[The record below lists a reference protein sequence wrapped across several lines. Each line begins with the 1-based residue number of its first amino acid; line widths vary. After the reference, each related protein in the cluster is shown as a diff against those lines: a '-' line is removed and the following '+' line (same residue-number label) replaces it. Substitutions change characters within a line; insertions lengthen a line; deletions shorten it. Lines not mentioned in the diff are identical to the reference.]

1 VIRSVVGFHSEL
13 SLCPVGPAG
22 TPGQRGN
29 FQSHRPRFQNRADW
43 GAMRSLSRWL
53 DARRR
58 VVLVLAFGVAV
69 GAAAIA
75 SRLTVKSDVSYLL
88 PETAR
93 SVRHLRALE
102 KRARVAATFMLGI
115 ESQDAGARQRAA
127 TALLRRLAR
136 LDPRDVG
143 SINADDGEA
152 RRFGW
157 DHRFLFADL
166 ADLEEARDALR
177 GALAR
182 QNPFYVSLD
191 DAPTPTPDSVP
202 NGSSRPAVAS
212 PTPAGTAGSTPAES
226 SPVLG
231 DRVEAL
237 LHKLDDAHS
246 KAERPSPLLSSDGT
260 LQLVLLRT
268 TFNGGDL
275 DQGARMEAKLRTI
288 LDETQKEVG
297 PDVHLGMA
305 GDVISGI
312 AEQNGLIHGMVVA
325 TAITIVA
332 VLLALLLYFR
342 APLAVGALAW
352 SLLVGTLATFA
363 FARLTIGYLNTI
375 SGFLSSIVIGNGIN
389 FGIVLLARYQEER
402 RRGLRPNRAIEEAM
416 AGTWRGTAAAAAA
429 AGTAYISLAV
439 TPFRGFRDFGI
450 IGGSGMLLCW
460 LSAYTVLPAGL
471 LALERRR
478 WIRRVPE
485 PEAVTWM
492 GRILPRRPWGVVA
505 VTVPLFLLVSFVSW
519 RYLANDPMETNLDN
533 LKSEAPELDRASEWM
548 DKFDKKFS
556 HGLSGGFA
564 IGVPRRADTAPLVK
578 KLRDVDEGKPERQRL
593 FSQINSIDDILPD
606 EQEQKLEVLT
616 DIRRL
621 IDHTAPKLGAEDRT
635 KVLRLR
641 PPADLHVV
649 TDADVPAALAWPYG
663 ERDGSRGRIILAN
676 NGLGIN
682 SSDTRDI
689 RRFAAAVGNL
699 ELSPDVLIGGA
710 AFVFVDI
717 LNAMERDGPR
727 ATATA
732 ALGAVAVI
740 LLLLGPNRFGATTL
754 FCGLF
759 GTLSLLAFAAVLG
772 LKVNVLDFVALPI
785 TIGIGIDY
793 AVNIVSRERA
803 EFADDAT
810 AAHGLAATA
819 TAVALC
825 SYTTVVG
832 YGSLL
837 ISQNRGIRSF
847 GLCAMLGEVS
857 CLSCALLVAPALVRA
872 FRTKLPP
879 RPGS

>member
-1 VIRSVVGFHSEL
+1 
-13 SLCPVGPAG
+13 
-22 TPGQRGN
+22 
-29 FQSHRPRFQNRADW
+29 
-43 GAMRSLSRWL
+43 MRSLSRWL

-58 VVLVLAFGVAV
+58 VVLVVAFGVAV

-75 SRLTVKSDVSYLL
+75 IRLSVKSDVSYLL

-127 TALLRRLAR
+127 AALLRRLAR
-136 LDPRDVG
+136 LDPKDVG

-157 DHRFLFADL
+157 DHRFLFAEL

-191 DAPTPTPDSVP
+191 DDPTSPPTPTPTPSPTRAAAP
-202 NGSSRPAVAS
+202 NASSRAAGAAAGPAGATA
-212 PTPAGTAGSTPAES
+212 TPAAP

-237 LHKLDDAHS
+237 LNKLDDAHA

-275 DQGARMEAKLRTI
+275 DRGARMESKLRTI

-297 PDVHLGMA
+297 PDVRLGMA

-312 AEQNGLIHGMVVA
+312 AEQNGLIHGMLVA

-389 FGIVLLARYQEER
+389 FGIVLFARYQEER
-402 RRGLRPNRAIEEAM
+402 RRGLRANRAMEEAM

-478 WIRRVPE
+478 WIRRMPE
-485 PEAVTWM
+485 PEAVAWM
-492 GRILPRRPWGVVA
+492 GRLMPRRPWGVVA

-519 RYLANDPMETNLDN
+519 RYLADDPMETNLDN

-621 IDHTAPKLGAEDRT
+621 IYHTAPKLGAEERA

-641 PPADLHVV
+641 PEADLRVV

-710 AFVFVDI
+710 SFVFVDI

-732 ALGAVAVI
+732 ALGAVVVI

-872 FRTKLPP
+872 FRTKVPP
-879 RPGS
+879 RAGS

>member
-1 VIRSVVGFHSEL
+1 
-13 SLCPVGPAG
+13 
-22 TPGQRGN
+22 
-29 FQSHRPRFQNRADW
+29 
-43 GAMRSLSRWL
+43 MRTLSRWL

-58 VVLVLAFGVAV
+58 AVLVLAALVAL
-69 GAAAIA
+69 GAAAVA
-75 SRLTVKSDVSYLL
+75 SRLSVKSDVSYLL
-88 PETAR
+88 PETAL

-115 ESQDAGARQRAA
+115 ESQDVAARDRAA
-127 TALLRRLAR
+127 AALMRRLAR
-136 LDPRDVG
+136 LDPKDVG
-143 SINADDGEA
+143 GINADDGVA
-152 RRFGW
+152 RQFGW
-157 DHRFLFADL
+157 SHRFLFADL
-166 ADLEEARDALR
+166 DDLEEARDALR

-191 DAPTPTPDSVP
+191 DAPEPA
-202 NGSSRPAVAS
+202 RPAAGRAAPAPAS
-212 PTPAGTAGSTPAES
+212 AGAGDAEDG
-226 SPVLG
+226 LG

-237 LHKLDDAHS
+237 LHKLDDAQA
-246 KAERPSPLLSSDGT
+246 KADRPSPLVSADGT

-275 DQGARMEAKLRTI
+275 DRGARMEADLRTI
-288 LDETQKEVG
+288 LDETEKEVG
-297 PDVHLGMA
+297 PTVRLGMA

-325 TAITIVA
+325 TSVTIVA

-342 APLAVGALAW
+342 SPFAVAALGW
-352 SLLVGTLATFA
+352 SLMVGTLATFA
-363 FARLTIGYLNTI
+363 LAHVTIGYLNTI

-402 RRGLRPNRAIEEAM
+402 RRGLRPNRAMEEAM

-429 AGTAYISLAV
+429 AGTAYLSLAV

-450 IGGSGMLLCW
+450 IGGSGMVFCW
-460 LSAYTVLPAGL
+460 LSAYTVMPAGL
-471 LALERRR
+471 LALERRGWMHAAR
-478 WIRRVPE
+478 E
-485 PEAVTWM
+485 PGAVTWM
-492 GRILPRRPWGVVA
+492 GRLLPRRPWGVVA
-505 VTVPLFLLVSFVSW
+505 LTAPLFVLVTFVSW
-519 RYLANDPMETNLDN
+519 RYLTHDPMETNLDN
-533 LKSEAPELDRASEWM
+533 LKSDAPALDRASEWM

-564 IGVPRRADTAPLVK
+564 IGVPRRADAGPLVK
-578 KLRDVDEGKPERQRL
+578 KLRDVDQGKPERQRL
-593 FSQINSIDDILPD
+593 FSQINSIDDILPA

-621 IDHTAPKLGAEDRT
+621 IDRAAPKLTAAERI
-635 KVLRLR
+635 KLLRLR
-641 PPADLHVV
+641 PPADMRPV
-649 TDADVPAALAWPYG
+649 TDADVPAGLAWPYT

-689 RRFAAAVGNL
+689 RKFAAAVRGL
-699 ELSPDVLIGGA
+699 DLSPEVLIGGA

-717 LNAMERDGPR
+717 LDAMERDGPR
-727 ATATA
+727 ATGVA
-732 ALGAVAVI
+732 ALGALVVI
-740 LLLLGPNRFGATTL
+740 LVLLGPNRFGATTL

-793 AVNIVSRERA
+793 AVNIVSRERD
-803 EFADDAT
+803 ERVDDAT

-825 SYTTVVG
+825 SYTTIVG

-847 GLCAMLGEVS
+847 GLCAMLGEIS

-872 FRTKLPP
+872 FRAVD
-879 RPGS
+879 RP